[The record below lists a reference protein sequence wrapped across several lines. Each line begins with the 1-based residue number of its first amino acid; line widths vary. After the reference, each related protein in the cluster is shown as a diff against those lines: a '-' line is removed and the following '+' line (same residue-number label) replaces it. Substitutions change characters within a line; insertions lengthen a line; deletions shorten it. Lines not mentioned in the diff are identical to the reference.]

1 MLASVGTE
9 KRIMLSGI
17 DHDQTSADF
26 HNQNLGPVDA
36 VLIASDLRLST
47 SLTTCNL
54 TRNQFDGDSAFM
66 LAKLGTEKRIML
78 SGIDHDQTSADFH
91 NQNLGPVD
99 AVLIESDLR
108 LSASLTS
115 INLSRNKLGLFSGQG
130 VEVLTPAIRD
140 SRSLTSVD
148 LSYNNPIDGA
158 NSWPLNPREGID
170 FARALVDGGLF
181 RGILTQIN
189 LAGNSIGMWWNSR
202 FEESYGNQDTDN
214 AIKEI
219 ADAIRGS
226 RSLTEFNI
234 RDLNIKDNNEIG
246 LNAAQELTNVTMEK
260 RIMLLLKHNQTEANF
275 RDRKLNMQDFVL
287 LANDIAVSRSLTQVD
302 LEGGGAKICGFEHP
316 FRGMYNG
323 RPTYGGSL
331 VSNDDMER
339 PARGKT
345 EFRTA
350 GINAI
355 AAALRVTSSLT
366 ELSLKECYILDTGT
380 ATVAQA
386 LEINT
391 SLTKLNLHHCRVGVG
406 GVTALAEALKKNT
419 SLKTLNLYFNRLSGR
434 WYQYAAQVR
443 TGNHHH
449 ITTDKY
455 IGDYY
460 SWGITA
466 FFHALKVNTSLT
478 SLNLSMNYIGPEG
491 GHALAQGLA
500 ANTALAELTMIECHV
515 LEEGGSMIA
524 QALAVNTTL
533 TNLCLRSN
541 YVGAATGLLFFQAL
555 EVNTSLTTLDLK
567 DNYIG
572 SECADNPECYNMYSP
587 DRYQKCPI
595 DCDTVYRAF
604 AKIVDRNTSLT
615 SLDLSKN
622 RWPSQRRPLM
632 EELEGL
638 SKPWLKLV
646 IKSPDVLG
654 DLW

>member
-1 MLASVGTE
+1 
-9 KRIMLSGI
+9 
-17 DHDQTSADF
+17 
-26 HNQNLGPVDA
+26 
-36 VLIASDLRLST
+36 
-47 SLTTCNL
+47 
-54 TRNQFDGDSAFM
+54 
-66 LAKLGTEKRIML
+66 
-78 SGIDHDQTSADFH
+78 
-91 NQNLGPVD
+91 
-99 AVLIESDLR
+99 
-108 LSASLTS
+108 
-115 INLSRNKLGLFSGQG
+115 
-130 VEVLTPAIRD
+130 VLTPAIRD